1 MSINFSFAGSG
12 GGSSSGGLVYR
23 GSYNATTS
31 NPSLI
36 NAKKGDFYIVT
47 VGGSLAG
54 VNLNV
59 GDHIVFNTDS
69 ADPVLSTYFDV
80 IDNTDAVSSVN
91 SQTGV
96 VNLNLDNLSD
106 VTYTAGAGIDG
117 KVLTYDHAN
126 TTWKAEATGGISSV
140 NGDSGPAVTLDTD
153 NISEGSSNLYF
164 TNARFD
170 TQLATK
176 DTDNVSEGSSNLYYT
191 NARFDTQLATKDT
204 DNVSEGSSNLY
215 FTNARADTRADGR
228 ISASALN
235 ALSDVT
241 YTAGAAIDGK
251 VLTYDHANTTWKAE
265 AATGGISSVNGD
277 TGPAVTLDTDNVSE
291 GSSNLY
297 YTNARFDTQ
306 LATKDTDNLSE
317 GSSNLYYT
325 NARFDTQLATK
336 DTDNLSEGSS
346 NLYFTNARAD
356 TRADTRISAS
366 ALNAL
371 SDVTYTAGAGI
382 DNYVFTYDHS
392 NTTWKAEELSII
404 HDLSPSLGANLDL
417 NNFDLVSN
425 SNQNI
430 ELAPDG
436 TGKVKIK
443 GNATSGSGEIV
454 LNCEQNSH
462 GISLKGPPHS
472 AAASYT
478 LTFPNDTGS
487 ANQVLKGDGNGQ
499 LSWTDQAAAGG
510 GFTYSAITSASSPV
524 TGAVD
529 YHYSANTSG
538 GAVTIDLPA
547 IAAGNSG
554 KEIRVKLKTAGN
566 NLILSPNGTD
576 QVEAGGAGTDY
587 ILSIQN
593 QSITLVSDGSSNW
606 EII

>member
-1 MSINFSFAGSG
+1 
-12 GGSSSGGLVYR
+12 
-23 GSYNATTS
+23 
-31 NPSLI
+31 
-36 NAKKGDFYIVT
+36 
-47 VGGSLAG
+47 
-54 VNLNV
+54 
-59 GDHIVFNTDS
+59 
-69 ADPVLSTYFDV
+69 
-80 IDNTDAVSSVN
+80 
-91 SQTGV
+91 
-96 VNLNLDNLSD
+96 
-106 VTYTAGAGIDG
+106 
-117 KVLTYDHAN
+117 
-126 TTWKAEATGGISSV
+126 
-140 NGDSGPAVTLDTD
+140 
-153 NISEGSSNLYF
+153 
-164 TNARFD
+164 
-170 TQLATK
+170 
-176 DTDNVSEGSSNLYYT
+176 
-191 NARFDTQLATKDT
+191 
-204 DNVSEGSSNLY
+204 
-215 FTNARADTRADGR
+215 
-228 ISASALN
+228 
-235 ALSDVT
+235 
-241 YTAGAAIDGK
+241 
-251 VLTYDHANTTWKAE
+251 
-265 AATGGISSVNGD
+265 
-277 TGPAVTLDTDNVSE
+277 
-291 GSSNLY
+291 
-297 YTNARFDTQ
+297 
-306 LATKDTDNLSE
+306 
-317 GSSNLYYT
+317 
-325 NARFDTQLATK
+325 
-336 DTDNLSEGSS
+336 S